1 MPNSTGS
8 DFKLNHYP
16 PAGPGGPTH
25 LVERG
30 GAHADTCGVARDAG
44 CSSQSP
50 NSRRTLRSTAC
61 RVTPDGLPGNCYA
74 SPVGRGCAINLG
86 SCRAIQQTD
95 VRLAISSAPRYVTIP
110 LCRKV

>member
-1 MPNSTGS
+1 MPQMIPRLQLLYSYRLGFARTLTSRPRWPNPIWLS
-8 DFKLNHYP
+8 
-16 PAGPGGPTH
+16 
-25 LVERG
+25 VG

-61 RVTPDGLPGNCYA
+61 RVTPDGLTVNCYA

-86 SCRAIQQTD
+86 SFQT
-95 VRLAISSAPRYVTIP
+95 IT
-110 LCRKV
+110 